1 MLNTKLAVALACAAV
16 PLASAFMPSPAGGAS
31 LAVLAS
37 SRGFTC
43 PVSRAGGMQRSR
55 GGALGLVAEGGGT
68 DQAGVSRRELLGVVL
83 LGAMALPA
91 VAGAQ
96 DEIDGAVEEPAVKIT
111 RPRQGTQMQTAEMG
125 ADPLDRTEFR
135 QPPQPWS
142 PMASH
147 AS

>member
-1 MLNTKLAVALACAAV
+1 LAA
-16 PLASAFMPSPAGGAS
+16 
-31 LAVLAS
+31 LAS

-43 PVSRAGGMQRSR
+43 PVSRAGGMPRSR

-68 DQAGVSRRELLGVVL
+68 DKAGASRRELLGVVL

-96 DEIDGAVEEPAVKIT
+96 DEVAEAVEEIAPEPAVAVK
-111 RPRQGTQMQTAEMG
+111 RPRAGTQMQTAEMG

-135 QPPQPWS
+135 HPPHPRS
-142 PMASH
+142 PLTSH